1 MPIKKLELQIYANS
15 TSKAWGTYFR
25 VVKKIDQKF
34 DLSLVKVDQQRLKV
48 KVCQFQN
55 LNYR

>member
-1 MPIKKLELQIYANS
+1 MPIQHQKHRVLTSELS
-15 TSKAWGTYFR
+15 
-25 VVKKIDQKF
+25 KKIDQKF